1 MAAGAGDMKVES
13 SGRVEGIS
21 GRGQGPGGERRRAPA
36 REAASEGEREG
47 VRDEV
52 VLHGVPGSE
61 LSPKAQE
68 ALTALMGENRRLRQE
83 LDAARRRVGELE
95 ELADHDALTPVFN
108 RRALLRELVR
118 LVSYANR
125 YRSPLS
131 LIFLDVDQLKA
142 INDEFGHKVG
152 DRALMTVAEALI
164 AGTRSSDIVG
174 RLGGDE
180 FGILLPHA
188 DAGVARETAAR
199 LAAHIAHAGFEVEGR
214 RFPLSI
220 SYGVHTLQ
228 DGESAEDV
236 LAAAD
241 ARMYRNKEHRLSG

>member
-1 MAAGAGDMKVES
+1 MKVES
-13 SGRVEGIS
+13 SGRVEGIG
-21 GRGQGPGGERRRAPA
+21 GRGQGPGGERRRVPA
-36 REAASEGEREG
+36 KEAAGDRG
-47 VRDEV
+47 NVRDEV
-52 VLHGVPGSE
+52 VLYGVPGSE
-61 LSPKAQE
+61 LTPKAQE

-125 YRSPLS
+125 YKSPLS

-188 DAGVARETAAR
+188 DTGVARETAAR
-199 LAAHIAHAGFEVEGR
+199 LAAHIARTGFEVEGR

-228 DGESAEDV
+228 EGESAEDV

-241 ARMYRNKEHRLSG
+241 ARMYRNKDQRLSG